1 MGQGCGGVASALDL
15 IQAAELIGSQ
25 AQPWSITIFCANHM
39 TALISQLST
48 H

>member
-1 MGQGCGGVASALDL
+1 MGQGSGGVASALDL

-25 AQPWSITIFCANHM
+25 AQPWSITIFYANHM